1 MEWLDQLGEAISD
14 LNPVSLV
21 ASGLGK
27 LVGAVFDVFA
37 AMISSA
43 IAAIV
48 KEFATMWMNVPTPDI
63 AGDGAES
70 VMVDGNEDVTQI
82 LSWVKWLCLFI
93 AVIALMI
100 AGVRFAI
107 RSRHG
112 NAAREGGR
120 IGMILSA
127 VVVVCAAAGL
137 VSAALSSGPTGVGGA
152 VAMVQANLWW
162 YMQAAAVLSI
172 MIGMGRMMWQMRAEE
187 GRNTIRSI
195 IRLIIVAGASP
206 AAVSILLA
214 AGDSLSSAVI
224 DAAAD
229 EDFGTSLSKA
239 LLFSTSLPGG
249 AVMTLVIGLFILL
262 GQIIQIVVMI
272 ARSGLLVLMMSILP
286 LASANT
292 NTSWGQ
298 QWYQRA
304 VGWLAA
310 FILYKPVAS
319 IIYAICFKMIGGN
332 AFGTEEGS
340 ISGVLVGFA
349 FMVMAILAMP
359 ALMKF
364 AVPAISAVSNGGSGG
379 GMIAAVAPTGA
390 MTIAQMGRASTDRG
404 SDGGSRSQTT
414 QRPSGSSDV
423 PASASPSSV
432 GASPVSSATTGAAGS
447 AGVAGS
453 AGAAG
458 ASGPGGA
465 LGTAGPVGVAAG
477 AIVQGGMTVKSQ
489 VESMAS
495 EPTGSTGMPT
505 ASSATGYDGQSING
519 ETHDIQGTG
528 PTGS

>member
-1 MEWLDQLGEAISD
+1 MDWLDQLGETISNM
-14 LNPVSLV
+14 NPLTLV
-21 ASGLGK
+21 TSGLGK
-27 LVGAVFDVFA
+27 LIGAVFDVFS

-48 KEFATMWMNVPTPDI
+48 KEFVTMWMNVPTPDVT
-63 AGDGAES
+63 GDGSHTAAI
-70 VMVDGNEDVTQI
+70 DGNSDVMQI
-82 LSWVKWLCLFI
+82 LSWVKWLCFI
-93 AVIALMI
+93 IAIIALMI

-107 RSRHG
+107 RARQG
-112 NAAREGGR
+112 GAVREGGR
-120 IGMILSA
+120 IGMILAA

-187 GRNTIRSI
+187 GKNTIKSI
-195 IRLIIVAGASP
+195 IRLIVVAGAGP
-206 AAVSILLA
+206 TIVSILLA
-214 AGDSLSSAVI
+214 AGDSLSTAVI

-229 EDFGTSLSKA
+229 VDFGTSLSKS
-239 LLFSTSLPGG
+239 LLISASLPGG
-249 AVMTLVIGLFILL
+249 AIMTLVIGLLILL
-262 GQIIQIVVMI
+262 GQIIQIVIMI
-272 ARSGLLVLMMSILP
+272 ARSGLLVLMMSVLP

-319 IIYAICFKMIGGN
+319 IIYAICFKMIGGK
-332 AFGTEEGS
+332 AFGTEEGG

-364 AVPAISAVSNGGSGG
+364 AVPAVSAISNGGSGG

-390 MTIAQMGRASTDRG
+390 MTIAQMST
-404 SDGGSRSQTT
+404 SRSGGGAGDGSHAQST
-414 QRPSGSSDV
+414 QRPSGSSNS
-423 PASASPSSV
+423 PAPIATSPLPSRPSTTSPGTMGTTSV
-432 GASPVSSATTGAAGS
+432 TTNAGMPGVTGSGGAAAAAASPVGV
-447 AGVAGS
+447 VAG
-453 AGAAG
+453 AVAQGG
-458 ASGPGGA
+458 AS
-465 LGTAGPVGVAAG
+465 
-477 AIVQGGMTVKSQ
+477 VKSQ
-489 VESMAS
+489 VENVIS
-495 EPTGSTGMPT
+495 EPTGSTGAPVLG
-505 ASSATGYDGQSING
+505 ADLQSMNG